1 MAEQAGRKKASVLPA
16 AVAALIRTSRSPA
29 NIGGMAFFCS
39 SRRSIIVAASFRFMQ
54 QRREKA
60 DNDAASLRQAQMVV
74 SNKREKPIND
84 RRSRQQQVTPA
95 GTSMRYE
102 VSFKPQNG
110 GLEKT
115 FRLEARQYHALTVG
129 DKGTLSYK
137 GSRFVEFVAQP

>member
-1 MAEQAGRKKASVLPA
+1 MSKPPL
-16 AVAALIRTSRSPA
+16 
-29 NIGGMAFFCS
+29 FFII
-39 SRRSIIVAASFRFMQ
+39 IIVIIVIAASFRFMQ

-60 DNDAASLRQAQMVV
+60 DNDAAPLQQAQMVV

-102 VSFKPQNG
+102 ASFKPLRG

-115 FRLEARQYHALTVG
+115 FRLDAQQYHQLTVG
-129 DKGTLSYK
+129 EKGTLSYK
-137 GSRFVEFVAQP
+137 GTRFEGFTPEQ